1 MPATENQKV
10 IEQLPR
16 AVPIQRSA
24 YAFARGLRKGV
35 RMIFTPWPMKTS
47 SKLLVNLE
55 SRSRNRKRAV
65 RSRSWS
71 FQARLRAGCV
81 TQSPAG

>member
-10 IEQLPR
+10 IEQLPPCGANPALRLRVRPR
-16 AVPIQRSA
+16 AP
-24 YAFARGLRKGV
+24 KGPADD
-35 RMIFTPWPMKTS
+35 FHALADEDS

-55 SRSRNRKRAV
+55 SRSRSRKRAV